1 MTIISRLSQYK
12 LYKIA
17 TKEPLPQEISLFLET
32 LLCDFQNTK
41 HYQDMFSKM
50 NDTQFDKW
58 FKDFF
63 DNPKA
68 YLVLNIC
75 DYENTIQLDDIEDA
89 AKVLNIPLFETVYM
103 PYVTMDKKKTIATP
117 IPVPVG
123 YLNIKRTQQTI
134 SKKNGLS
141 TSIDTRSALTAQ
153 VTGAD
158 KNGRESD
165 LENTMLASLGM
176 VNTMRELNGPRADDM
191 SMKNQM
197 LHDIALNGYV
207 KLEDLDDDVE
217 NKTTLNTVN
226 VFLLGM
232 GLDSDLVTKGLMLP
246 ASLKDE
252 L

>member
-1 MTIISRLSQYK
+1 MAKMT
-12 LYKIA
+12 
-17 TKEPLPQEISLFLET
+17 PQKREEMET
-32 LLCDFQNTK
+32 LIYNFFSAFDKTETNTK

-50 NDTQFDKW
+50 SDTQFDKW

-89 AKVLNIPLFETVYM
+89 AKVLDIPLFETVYM
-103 PYVTMDKKKTIATP
+103 PYVTMDKKKTVATP

-207 KLEDLDDDVE
+207 KLEDLDDNVE

>member
-1 MTIISRLSQYK
+1 MGKMT
-12 LYKIA
+12 
-17 TKEPLPQEISLFLET
+17 PQKREEMET
-32 LLCDFQNTK
+32 LIYNFFSAFDKTETNTK

-50 NDTQFDKW
+50 SDTQFDKW

-103 PYVTMDKKKTIATP
+103 PYVTMNKKKTIATP

-232 GLDSDLVTKGLMLP
+232 GLDSDLVTRGLMLP

>member
-1 MTIISRLSQYK
+1 MGKMT
-12 LYKIA
+12 
-17 TKEPLPQEISLFLET
+17 PQKREEMET
-32 LLCDFQNTK
+32 LIYNFFSAFDKTETNTK

-50 NDTQFDKW
+50 SDTQFDKW

-191 SMKNQM
+191 NMKNQM

>member
-1 MTIISRLSQYK
+1 MGKMT
-12 LYKIA
+12 
-17 TKEPLPQEISLFLET
+17 PQKREEMET
-32 LLCDFQNTK
+32 LIYNFFSAFDKTETNTK

-50 NDTQFDKW
+50 SDTQFDKW

-246 ASLKDE
+246 AYLKDE

>member
-1 MTIISRLSQYK
+1 
-12 LYKIA
+12 
-17 TKEPLPQEISLFLET
+17 
-32 LLCDFQNTK
+32 
-41 HYQDMFSKM
+41 MFSKM
-50 NDTQFDKW
+50 SDTQFDKW

>member
-1 MTIISRLSQYK
+1 MGKMT
-12 LYKIA
+12 
-17 TKEPLPQEISLFLET
+17 PQKREEMET
-32 LLCDFQNTK
+32 LIYNFFSAFDKTETNTK

-191 SMKNQM
+191 NMKNQM

>member
-1 MTIISRLSQYK
+1 MGKMT
-12 LYKIA
+12 
-17 TKEPLPQEISLFLET
+17 PQKREEMET
-32 LLCDFQNTK
+32 LIYNFFSAFDKTETNTK

-207 KLEDLDDDVE
+207 KLEDLDDNVE

>member
-1 MTIISRLSQYK
+1 MGKMT
-12 LYKIA
+12 
-17 TKEPLPQEISLFLET
+17 PQKREEMET
-32 LLCDFQNTK
+32 LIYNFFSAFDKTETNTK

-50 NDTQFDKW
+50 SDTQFDKW

-89 AKVLNIPLFETVYM
+89 AKVLDIPLFETVYM
-103 PYVTMDKKKTIATP
+103 PYVTMDKKKTVATP

-207 KLEDLDDDVE
+207 KLEDLDDNVE

-232 GLDSDLVTKGLMLP
+232 GFS
-246 ASLKDE
+246 
-252 L
+252 

>member
-1 MTIISRLSQYK
+1 MGKMT
-12 LYKIA
+12 
-17 TKEPLPQEISLFLET
+17 PQKREEMET
-32 LLCDFQNTK
+32 LIYNFFSAFDKTETNTK

>member
-1 MTIISRLSQYK
+1 MG
-12 LYKIA
+12 KI
-17 TKEPLPQEISLFLET
+17 TPQKREEMET
-32 LLCDFQNTK
+32 LIYNFFSAFDKTETNTK

-50 NDTQFDKW
+50 SDTQFDKW

-103 PYVTMDKKKTIATP
+103 PYVTMNKKKTIATP

>member
-1 MTIISRLSQYK
+1 MGKMT
-12 LYKIA
+12 
-17 TKEPLPQEISLFLET
+17 PQKREEMET
-32 LLCDFQNTK
+32 LIYNFFSAFDKTETNTK

-50 NDTQFDKW
+50 SDTQFDKW

-89 AKVLNIPLFETVYM
+89 AKVLDIPLFETVYM
-103 PYVTMDKKKTIATP
+103 PYVTMNKKKTIATP

>member
-1 MTIISRLSQYK
+1 MAKMT
-12 LYKIA
+12 
-17 TKEPLPQEISLFLET
+17 PQKREEMET
-32 LLCDFQNTK
+32 LIYNFFSAFDKTETNTK

-50 NDTQFDKW
+50 SDTQFDKW

-89 AKVLNIPLFETVYM
+89 AKVLDIPLFETVYM

-207 KLEDLDDDVE
+207 KLEDLDDNVE

>member
-1 MTIISRLSQYK
+1 MGKMT
-12 LYKIA
+12 
-17 TKEPLPQEISLFLET
+17 PQKREEMET
-32 LLCDFQNTK
+32 LIYDFFSAFDKTETNTK

-50 NDTQFDKW
+50 SDTQFDKW

-89 AKVLNIPLFETVYM
+89 AKILNIPLFETVYM

-176 VNTMRELNGPRADDM
+176 VNTMRELNGPRSDDM

-207 KLEDLDDDVE
+207 RLEDLEDNVE

-232 GLDSDLVTKGLMLP
+232 GIDSDLVTKGLMLP
-246 ASLKDE
+246 SSLKDE

>member
-1 MTIISRLSQYK
+1 MGKMT
-12 LYKIA
+12 
-17 TKEPLPQEISLFLET
+17 PQKREEMET
-32 LLCDFQNTK
+32 LIYNFFSAFDKTETNTK

-50 NDTQFDKW
+50 SDAQFDKW

-103 PYVTMDKKKTIATP
+103 PYVTMNKKKTIATP

>member
-1 MTIISRLSQYK
+1 MGKMTLQKR
-12 LYKIA
+12 
-17 TKEPLPQEISLFLET
+17 EEMET
-32 LLCDFQNTK
+32 LIYNFFSAFDKTETNTK

-50 NDTQFDKW
+50 SDTQFDKW

>member
-1 MTIISRLSQYK
+1 MGKMT
-12 LYKIA
+12 
-17 TKEPLPQEISLFLET
+17 PQKREEMET
-32 LLCDFQNTK
+32 LIYNFFSAFDKTETNTK

-50 NDTQFDKW
+50 SDTQFDKW

-103 PYVTMDKKKTIATP
+103 PYVTMNKKKTIATP

>member
-1 MTIISRLSQYK
+1 MGKMT
-12 LYKIA
+12 
-17 TKEPLPQEISLFLET
+17 PQKREEMET
-32 LLCDFQNTK
+32 LIYNFFSAFDKTETNTK

-50 NDTQFDKW
+50 SDTQFDKW

-176 VNTMRELNGPRADDM
+176 VNTMREVNGPRADDM

>member
-1 MTIISRLSQYK
+1 MSKMT
-12 LYKIA
+12 
-17 TKEPLPQEISLFLET
+17 PQKREEMET
-32 LLCDFQNTK
+32 LIYNFFSAFDKTETNTK

-50 NDTQFDKW
+50 SDAQFDKW

-176 VNTMRELNGPRADDM
+176 VNTMRELNGPRSDDM

-207 KLEDLDDDVE
+207 RLEDLEDNVE

-232 GLDSDLVTKGLMLP
+232 GIDSDLVTKGLMLP
-246 ASLKDE
+246 SSLKDE

>member
-1 MTIISRLSQYK
+1 MGKMT
-12 LYKIA
+12 
-17 TKEPLPQEISLFLET
+17 PQKREEMET
-32 LLCDFQNTK
+32 LIYNFFSAFDKTETNTK

-50 NDTQFDKW
+50 SDTQFDKW

-89 AKVLNIPLFETVYM
+89 AKVLDIPLFETVYM

>member
-1 MTIISRLSQYK
+1 MGKMT
-12 LYKIA
+12 
-17 TKEPLPQEISLFLET
+17 PQKREEMET
-32 LLCDFQNTK
+32 LIYNFFSAFDKTETNTK

-50 NDTQFDKW
+50 SDTQFDKW

-103 PYVTMDKKKTIATP
+103 PYVTMNKKKTIATP

-217 NKTTLNTVN
+217 NKTTLNKVN

-232 GLDSDLVTKGLMLP
+232 GLDSDLVTRGLMLP
-246 ASLKDE
+246 VSLKDE

>member
-1 MTIISRLSQYK
+1 MGKMT
-12 LYKIA
+12 
-17 TKEPLPQEISLFLET
+17 PQKREEMET
-32 LLCDFQNTK
+32 LIYNFFSAFDKTETNTK

-50 NDTQFDKW
+50 SDTQFDKW

-246 ASLKDE
+246 KELKEE

>member
-1 MTIISRLSQYK
+1 MGKMT
-12 LYKIA
+12 
-17 TKEPLPQEISLFLET
+17 PQKREEMET
-32 LLCDFQNTK
+32 LIYNFFSAFDKTGTNTK

-50 NDTQFDKW
+50 SDTQFDKW

-89 AKVLNIPLFETVYM
+89 AKVLDIPLFETVYM
-103 PYVTMDKKKTIATP
+103 PYITMDKKKTIATP

-176 VNTMRELNGPRADDM
+176 VNTMRELNGPRSDDM

-207 KLEDLDDDVE
+207 RLEDLDDNVE